1 MKTIL
6 KTSFLAIALLIGV
19 VANAQEQPLT
29 FGVKAGV
36 NLSNF
41 SGSGVEGT
49 DAKIGF
55 NVGVTVDYALTS
67 DVFLLSGLEFTT
79 KGAKISYLEDLGE
92 FDIDAKSTFNVTY
105 LQLPVHIGYKLAV
118 SDGLNLNFH
127 AGPYV
132 AYGIGGKVKN
142 KVEGNVAGLDLED
155 LDLSNADV
163 DMFGDKGVANRFD
176 FGLGL
181 GVGAEF
187 GKIGV
192 GLGYDLG
199 LTNIS
204 KDSKEKVRNMNAY
217 LTVGYKF

>member
-6 KTSFLAIALLIGV
+6 KISFLAVALLIGV
-19 VANAQEQPLT
+19 VANAQEKPLT

-36 NLSNF
+36 NLSNY
-41 SGSGVEGT
+41 SGKGIEGS

-55 NVGVTVDYALTS
+55 NVGVTVDYALNQ

-79 KGAKISYLEDLGE
+79 KGAKLRFVEAYGSVAV
-92 FDIDAKSTFNVTY
+92 DATLTMNPKY
-105 LQLPVHIGYKLAV
+105 LQLPLHIGYKLYV
-118 SDGLNLNFH
+118 SEGMKLNLH
-127 AGPYV
+127 LGPYI
-132 AYGIGGKVKN
+132 AYDIGGKGKA
-142 KVEGNVAGLDLED
+142 KIEEISSCFDSDATGIEEGY
-155 LDLSNADV
+155 LSFSEKR
-163 DMFGDKGVANRFD
+163 MKKFD

-199 LTNIS
+199 LINIS
-204 KDSKEKVRNMNAY
+204 KDNNAKIRNMNAY

>member
-6 KTSFLAIALLIGV
+6 KISFLAVALLIGV
-19 VANAQEQPLT
+19 VANAQEKPLT

-41 SGSGVEGT
+41 SGRGAEDT
-49 DAKIGF
+49 DAKVGF
-55 NVGVTVDYALTS
+55 NVGVTVEYALAP

-79 KGAKISYLEDLGE
+79 KGAKLSYMEDVGNAE
-92 FDIDAKSTFNVTY
+92 VGMKSTMNAMY
-105 LQLPVHIGYKLAV
+105 LQLPIHMGYKFDI
-118 SDGLNLNFH
+118 SESIKLNMH
-127 AGPYV
+127 AGPYL
-132 AYGIGGKVKN
+132 AYGIGGKIKY
-142 KVEGNVAGLDLED
+142 EGSGLMREIREPIETDGD
-155 LDLSNADV
+155 F
-163 DMFGDKGVANRFD
+163 FGESKFKRFD

-199 LTNIS
+199 LINIS
-204 KDSKEKVRNMNAY
+204 KDNDAKVRNMNAY